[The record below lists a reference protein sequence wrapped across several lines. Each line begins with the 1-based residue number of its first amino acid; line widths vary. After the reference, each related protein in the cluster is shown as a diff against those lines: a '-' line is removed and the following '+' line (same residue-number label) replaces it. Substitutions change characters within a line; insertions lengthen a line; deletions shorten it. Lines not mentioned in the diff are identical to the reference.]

1 MKGAACETYK
11 CSCGDTKTMIGA
23 ELRAYPAG
31 SVCMECSN
39 IDGLGDKIYEL
50 ATMEFPI
57 QNYRYGLCPMQALQQ
72 GTMFPELIK

>member
-11 CSCGDTKTMIGA
+11 CSCGDTKIMTGA

-39 IDGLGDKIYEL
+39 IDGDNIYEM
-50 ATMEFPI
+50 ATMEFPNQI
-57 QNYRYGLCPMQALQQ
+57 YRYGLCPMQALQQ
-72 GTMFPELIK
+72 GTMFP